1 MAASYLLLL
10 CVVSAFAE
18 PTPGRIPKV
27 YNALITSNQNLEP
40 SKAYPVYQP
49 VLRSAAFPFPLQS
62 VFYGDLP
69 LTNGFL
75 PPAALPPSAFPK
87 ELTPNAE
94 PVPAASPSSENP
106 QEAPS
111 TESPPASSSAE
122 PISPDSTNQATESP
136 SSPPKTESPIPLN
149 QFGLPPQVIPLGN
162 FASGYEFTHIN
173 TFPYPYPGLRFY
185 DAYDPFL
192 FNPYASFPLYRPY
205 TNFLAPLPAGPGPIA
220 PESPKPASSP
230 ESSEASSTPPP
241 EPSDLNILNYSS
253 KDPAI
258 PNVPPPPLPKGGLKT
273 DDV

>member
-1 MAASYLLLL
+1 MAAGYLLLL
-10 CVVSAFAE
+10 CVACALAE

-75 PPAALPPSAFPK
+75 PPAALPPSAYPK
-87 ELTPNAE
+87 ALTPDAE
-94 PVPAASPSSENP
+94 PVPTAAPSSEKP
-106 QEAPS
+106 EDDPS
-111 TESPPASSSAE
+111 TENPTESSSPA
-122 PISPDSTNQATESP
+122 PNSPDSTNQATEPP
-136 SSPPKTESPIPLN
+136 STPPKTESPIPLN

-162 FASGYEFTHIN
+162 FGSGYEFTHIN
-173 TFPYPYPGLRFY
+173 TFPYAYPGLRFY

-192 FNPYASFPLYRPY
+192 FNPYSNFPLYRPY
-205 TNFLAPLPAGPGPIA
+205 TNFLAPLPAGPVAKESPQPA
-220 PESPKPASSP
+220 PSPESP
-230 ESSEASSTPPP
+230 EASSTPPP

-258 PNVPPPPLPKGGLKT
+258 PNVPPPPLPQGGLKT